1 MDINAHRRARLQEL
15 VDREANG
22 VVEEFARLHPLAVGA
37 TRLRQMLNPNYR
49 EGAGFKEGAARKL
62 EKALNLPSLYFDLGI
77 ESALAGEHKTSTLDT
92 SISAPNNGVIVKLP
106 GTSGASMGLSNTE
119 PGLAILG
126 QVPLISWDQARTW
139 DPTMNSFRDDETVRM
154 LPCPAP
160 HSASTF
166 CIPNNTETMD
176 DGTASGYRAGEILFV
191 DPEVR
196 LDPDRD
202 VVVILPN
209 GNMVFRRF
217 KEDGEGPYLLALN
230 GRRIDRWEEGTIIR
244 GVVIFSGN
252 FR

>member
-1 MDINAHRRARLQEL
+1 MKMTFGQRLKQ
-15 VDREANG
+15 
-22 VVEEFARLHPLAVGA
+22 
-37 TRLRQMLNPNYR
+37 
-49 EGAGFKEGAARKL
+49 ARKESGL
-62 EKALNLPSLYFDLGI
+62 TQKALAAKSGIAQPTISEMESDKYQGSAFAAQLAAALGVN
-77 ESALAGEHKTSTLDT
+77 ALWLANERGGKHEKNIPDA
-92 SISAPNNGVIVKLP
+92 SISAPNSGVIVKSP
-106 GTSGASMGLSNTE
+106 GEHRNTMGLSNTE
-119 PGLAILG
+119 PSLAILG
-126 QVPLISWDQARTW
+126 QVPLISWDEARNW
-139 DPTMNSFRDDETVRM
+139 DPTMTPFRDDDTVRL

-176 DGTASGYRAGEILFV
+176 DGTASGYREGEILFV